1 MTKEKKKSILITAC
15 VILAVILVAGLVVY
29 NRLYDSGVILRAK
42 TAASSEN
49 FKVSGTMMAYF
60 YNTQYQNYYSY
71 FSYLGIQTG
80 TSLKSQACSFLSDG
94 GSWFDYFMSMTES
107 YVGNMLALCEGAKA
121 NGVTLDDED
130 RAAIDAN
137 MDALDAAAKAY
148 GYNTK
153 TYLLMTMSNPVSVGD
168 VKKCMELNALAQKYY
183 NTYMD
188 SLSYTD
194 DEIEAYYSENAST
207 FEGVDYYS
215 YTLYSTDFAEYDEN
229 ENPTSTSAENSA
241 KAYEAAKTLAAAT
254 TASAFEDALRTLAA
268 KEGTTDDSVDSA
280 IENAYHRHVLA
291 SSIPSISDWAFSAKA
306 GESMI
311 DGEEGA
317 TTYTVYLL
325 TKEPYRDEQ
334 KTRDIRHILFQHDN
348 HEDSSA
354 ADAAYAEWEAAGFTE
369 EKFIEMVPQYSEDP
383 GSVDNGGLYENVKNG
398 DMVTEFNDWLFD
410 ESRKPGD
417 HGLIE
422 AASTGWHLMYYVGE
436 GDKAAWQNTVES
448 ALKTADYDKMV
459 ESYAGGI
466 QFNSSV
472 YSQIN
477 G

>member
-1 MTKEKKKSILITAC
+1 MTKEKKKSILITVC
-15 VILAVILVAGLVVY
+15 VILAVILVLGLVVY

-42 TAASSEN
+42 TAVSSEN

-60 YNTQYQNYYSY
+60 YNTQYQNFYSY
-71 FSYLGIQTG
+71 FSYLGIQAG
-80 TSLKSQACSFLSDG
+80 TSLKSQACSLLSNG
-94 GSWFDYFMSMTES
+94 GSWFDYFMATTES
-107 YVGNMLALCEGAKA
+107 YVGNMLALCEAAKA

-130 RAAIDAN
+130 KAAIDAN
-137 MDALDAAAKAY
+137 MDALEATAKAY

-153 TYLLMTMSNPVSVGD
+153 TYLLMTMSNPVSAGD
-168 VKKCMELNALAQKYY
+168 VRKCLELNALAQKYY

-194 DEIEAYYSENAST
+194 AQIEEYYNENAST

-291 SSIPSISDWAFSAKA
+291 SSIPTISDWAFSAKA

-354 ADAAYAEWEAAGFTE
+354 AEAAYAEWEAAGFTE

-383 GSVDNGGLYENVKNG
+383 GSVDNGGLYENVENG

-417 HGLIE
+417 HDLIE
-422 AASTGWHLMYYVGE
+422 ASSTGWHLMYYVGE

>member
-1 MTKEKKKSILITAC
+1 MTKEKKKSLLITICA
-15 VILAVILVAGLVVY
+15 ILAVVLVLGLVVY
-29 NRLYDSGVILRAK
+29 NRLYDSGVILRSK
-42 TAASSEN
+42 TAASSEHY
-49 FKVSGTMMAYF
+49 KVSGTMMAYF
-60 YNTQYQNYYSY
+60 YNTQYQSYYSY

-94 GSWFDYFMSMTES
+94 GSWFDYFMSNTES
-107 YVGNMLALCEGAKA
+107 YVANMLELCEGAHEA
-121 NGVTLDDED
+121 GITLDADD
-130 RAAIDAN
+130 KAAIEEN
-137 MDALDAAAKAY
+137 IDALEETAKAY
-148 GYNTK
+148 GYNAK

-168 VKKCMELNALAQKYY
+168 VRKCMELNALAQKYY
-183 NTYMD
+183 NSYMD

-194 DEIEAYYSENAST
+194 EQIEAYYNENAST

-215 YTLYSTDFAEYDEN
+215 YTLYATDFAEYDEN
-229 ENPTSTSAENSA
+229 ENPTTTSAENSA
-241 KAYEAAKTLAAAT
+241 KAYEAAQTLAAAT

-268 KEGTTDDSVDSA
+268 KEGTTEDSVESA
-280 IENAYHRHVLA
+280 VANAYHRHVLA
-291 SSIPSISDWAFSAKA
+291 SSIPSISDWAFSANV
-306 GESMI
+306 GESKI

-325 TKEPYRDEQ
+325 TAAPYRDEQ
-334 KTRDIRHILFQHDN
+334 KTRDVRHILFQHDN

-369 EKFIEMVPQYSEDP
+369 EKFIEMVPTYSEDP
-383 GSVDNGGLYENVKNG
+383 GSVDNGGLYENVAEG

-410 ESRKPGD
+410 ASRKPGD

-436 GDKAAWQNTVES
+436 GDKAGWQNTVES
-448 ALKTADYDKMV
+448 ALKSADYNEMLN
-459 ESYAGGI
+459 SYSSGI
-466 QFNSSV
+466 NFNSSV
-472 YSQIN
+472 YADIN

>member
-1 MTKEKKKSILITAC
+1 MTKEKKKSILITVC
-15 VILAVILVAGLVVY
+15 VILAAILVIGLVVY
-29 NRLYDSGVILRAK
+29 NRLYDSGVILRSK
-42 TAASSEN
+42 TAASTEH

-60 YNTQYQNYYSY
+60 YNTQYQTYYSY
-71 FSYLGIQTG
+71 FSYLGIQPG
-80 TSLKSQACSFLSDG
+80 TSLKSQPCSLLSNG
-94 GSWFDYFMSMTES
+94 GSWYDYFMASTES
-107 YVGNMLALCEGAKA
+107 YVGNMLALCEGAYEK
-121 NGVTLDDED
+121 GLSLDDSD
-130 RAAIDAN
+130 KASIDAN
-137 MDALDAAAKAY
+137 LAALDETAKAY
-148 GYNTK
+148 GYNAK
-153 TYLLMTMSNPVSVGD
+153 TYLLMTMSNPVNTAD
-168 VKKCMELNALAQKYY
+168 VRKCMELNTLAQKYY
-183 NTYMD
+183 TQYMD

-194 DEIEAYYSENAST
+194 AQIEEYYNENAST

-229 ENPTSTSAENSA
+229 ENPTTTSAENSA

-254 TASAFEDALRTLAA
+254 SASAFEDALRALA
-268 KEGTTDDSVDSA
+268 TTDGSSEDSVNSA
-280 IENAYHRHVLA
+280 IANAFHRHALA
-291 SSIPSISDWAFSAKA
+291 SSIPTISDWAFSAKA

-325 TKEPYRDEQ
+325 AKEPYRDEQ
-334 KTRDIRHILFQHDN
+334 KTRDVRHILFQHEN
-348 HEDSSA
+348 HDDSTA

-369 EKFIEMVPQYSEDP
+369 EKFIEMVPTYSEDP
-383 GSVDNGGLYENVKNG
+383 GSVENGGLYENVAYG

-422 AASTGWHLMYYVGE
+422 DASTGWHLMYYVGE
-436 GDKAAWQNTVES
+436 GEMAAWQLTVED
-448 ALKTADYDKMV
+448 ALKNADYNTMI
-459 ESYAGGI
+459 SGYAEGI
-466 QFNSSV
+466 TYHPEV